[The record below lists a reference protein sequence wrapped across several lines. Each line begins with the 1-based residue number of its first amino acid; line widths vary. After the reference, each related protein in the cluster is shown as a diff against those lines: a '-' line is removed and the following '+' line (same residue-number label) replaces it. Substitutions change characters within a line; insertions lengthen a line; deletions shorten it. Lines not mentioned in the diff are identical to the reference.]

1 MKRILNIVLLAV
13 FALATIACD
22 KDNISATYTQE
33 SANTM
38 SLSGASALSF
48 QLGLEESSATYQLDQ
63 VQINRANG
71 QGDVTVNLVT
81 AVSGN
86 ATVTVDPVTFTN
98 GQTQATTKM
107 SISNVELG
115 STVTVKVSIPEAN
128 LNPIEGSASSF
139 TITVKRSKP
148 ASWIPVTTKS
158 IFKNGL
164 IGMFTIDPD
173 GQYAPYCT
181 YPVYVEKR
189 SDADIFRV
197 KNVAKSENFAL
208 SEPGDDIE
216 GDSWMV
222 IDATDPKN
230 VSVARF
236 PLQIDWGSGP
246 IYAGTFDAYGYP
258 DDPRG
263 TYDPATGII
272 TFPYQTMGCDMPD
285 YGTSIWYCFE
295 TILYLDEN
303 TMGTDFNRDY
313 TFMELSSTITL
324 MDMTRGRGSKS
335 IYVGVPN
342 DESKTQELIEKHGHV
357 FAIPNYMARDYN
369 IYFAVNEKGTF
380 ALPEEYASQE
390 FGVQLLNGVDL
401 YMNITKASSFD
412 LEKGILTLVY
422 DLVTNDG
429 VTIKTFSDVFYMEGD
444 EVTAADYVGEYVT
457 DSDETP
463 VSITDIPSME
473 MLAVSGVT
481 KEMELPFK
489 YNSYVSE
496 DQSGNEV
503 VVPLNGPALYPNIYG
518 DIFCGIFE
526 PNSEKYYL
534 LEPTQTFDLIMTAT
548 GVVAVIPTEI
558 AYELQLEICF
568 AKLNA
573 QGQLTSPSYY
583 DFRPM
588 VFIPTEGT
596 ELNVSEMKPSATVN
610 MKDDNSNPLVNNA
623 KVNGQKIVVI
633 EKEAADKNSVN
644 KSRVVNR

>member
-71 QGDVTVNLVT
+71 QGDITINLLT
-81 AVSGN
+81 AVTGN

-107 SISNVELG
+107 SIADVELG
-115 STVTVKVSIPEAN
+115 STVTIKVSIPEAN
-128 LNPIEGSASSF
+128 ANPIEGSASHF
-139 TITVKRSKP
+139 TVTVKRSKP

-189 SDADIFRV
+189 SDANIFRV

-222 IDATDPKN
+222 IDATDPNN
-230 VSVARF
+230 VSVERF
-236 PLQIDWGSGP
+236 PLQIDWGYGN
-246 IYAGTFDAYGYP
+246 IYAGTFDSYGYP

-263 TYDPATGII
+263 KFDASNGII
-272 TFPYQTMGCDMPD
+272 TFPAQTLGCDMPA

-303 TMGTDFNRDY
+303 TMGIDYNRDY
-313 TFMELSSTITL
+313 SFMELAGTVSL
-324 MDMTRGRGSKS
+324 MDMTRDRGTKS

-342 DESKTQELIEKHGHV
+342 DESKTQELIKKHGYV
-357 FAIPNYMARDYN
+357 YAIPNYMARDYN
-369 IYFAVNEKGTF
+369 VYFAVDEKGNF
-380 ALPEEYASQE
+380 AIPAEYESQE
-390 FGVQLLNGVDL
+390 LGVELLNGVDL

-412 LEKGILTLVY
+412 MEKGILTLVY
-422 DLVTNDG
+422 DIVTGDG
-429 VTIKTFSDVFYMEGD
+429 VKIKTYSDIFYIKGED
-444 EVTAADYVGEYVT
+444 VTAEDYVGDYVT
-457 DSDETP
+457 ESDGTA
-463 VSITDIPSME
+463 VSISNASELE
-473 MLAVSGVT
+473 MLMIKGVT
-481 KEMELPFK
+481 KEMDLPFK
-489 YNSYVSE
+489 YNSYTAE
-496 DQSGNEV
+496 DAGGNSITL
-503 VVPLNGPALYPNIYG
+503 PLAYPALFSGFYG
-518 DIFCGIFE
+518 DIFCGIFD
-526 PNSEKYYL
+526 PASEKYYL
-534 LEPTQTFDLIMTAT
+534 LSPDETFDLIMTAT
-548 GVVAVIPTEI
+548 GVVAVVPTEI
-558 AYELQLEICF
+558 AYSMQLQICF
-568 AKLNA
+568 AKLTE
-573 QGQLTSPSYY
+573 QGSLSNPVYY
-583 DFRPM
+583 DYKPM
-588 VFIPTEGT
+588 MFIPQDSE
-596 ELNVSEMKPSATVN
+596 ELNLSDVKASSNVN
-610 MKDDNSNPLVNNA
+610 IKDDNSAPLINNA
-623 KVNGQKIVVI
+623 QINGQALIV
-633 EKEAADKNSVN
+633 KQKDASDKNSIN
-644 KSRVVNR
+644 KNRVINR

>member
-1 MKRILNIVLLAV
+1 
-13 FALATIACD
+13 
-22 KDNISATYTQE
+22 
-33 SANTM
+33 
-38 SLSGASALSF
+38 
-48 QLGLEESSATYQLDQ
+48 
-63 VQINRANG
+63 
-71 QGDVTVNLVT
+71 
-81 AVSGN
+81 
-86 ATVTVDPVTFTN
+86 
-98 GQTQATTKM
+98 
-107 SISNVELG
+107 
-115 STVTVKVSIPEAN
+115 
-128 LNPIEGSASSF
+128 
-139 TITVKRSKP
+139 
-148 ASWIPVTTKS
+148 
-158 IFKNGL
+158 
-164 IGMFTIDPD
+164 
-173 GQYAPYCT
+173 
-181 YPVYVEKR
+181 
-189 SDADIFRV
+189 
-197 KNVAKSENFAL
+197 
-208 SEPGDDIE
+208 
-216 GDSWMV
+216 
-222 IDATDPKN
+222 
-230 VSVARF
+230 
-236 PLQIDWGSGP
+236 
-246 IYAGTFDAYGYP
+246 
-258 DDPRG
+258 
-263 TYDPATGII
+263 
-272 TFPYQTMGCDMPD
+272 
-285 YGTSIWYCFE
+285 
-295 TILYLDEN
+295 
-303 TMGTDFNRDY
+303 
-313 TFMELSSTITL
+313 
-324 MDMTRGRGSKS
+324 
-335 IYVGVPN
+335 
-342 DESKTQELIEKHGHV
+342 
-357 FAIPNYMARDYN
+357 
-369 IYFAVNEKGTF
+369 
-380 ALPEEYASQE
+380 
-390 FGVQLLNGVDL
+390 
-401 YMNITKASSFD
+401 MNITKASSFD

-526 PNSEKYYL
+526 PTSEKYYL

-548 GVVAVIPTEI
+548 GVVAVIPTEL
-558 AYELQLEICF
+558 AYEMQLEICF

-610 MKDDNSNPLVNNA
+610 MKNDNSNPLVNNA